1 MSDKKINWTEEQI
14 DAIKTK
20 DNAVVVSAAAGSGKT
35 AVLVERVIR
44 KITDKENPISIE
56 DLVIVTYTVAAT
68 TSMKEKIKK
77 ALRKLI
83 KENPNDE
90 HLKNQLKKLP
100 FARISTIDSF
110 CQTLVKENFQSL
122 NISPDYN
129 IGSDATLDLMK
140 KEVLEELLEEKY
152 SSFDNEFLL
161 LTRQMTN
168 GKNDSSIENII
179 VSLFEYS
186 SVFAFPKNFFNSI
199 IENYEDKTENNI
211 IYQEMTSYQELIVR
225 TISEKYEKALSLIVD
240 NGKKEEKLSDY
251 LKKYRELISN
261 TNIKELY
268 KIDFDRMPATTQI
281 INGAIIKKINDEIK
295 IIVKDPI
302 LRIDKSSLF
311 ASFDQSL
318 PYIKTLVELAKEFS
332 IRYKKLKIKN
342 NVFSFNDILHFAIDL
357 LYDKDQKPTL
367 LANDLTGNISEVMI
381 DEYQDTNDAQDL
393 LFKAISDSFKKSFV
407 VGDIKQSIYG
417 FRNAMPDIFSEK
429 INNQNNK
436 NIKLSYNFRS
446 SRQILDF
453 VNAIFDKCMTQE
465 TCKINYSDGH
475 ELKTQ
480 SNENGPKV
488 KVEHISASFRDY
500 KAKELDHVIKTV
512 IKLHEEEKIEYD
524 DICILFR
531 ANSGNL
537 FNEYLKAFTQHN
549 IPCVTIKRESCM
561 ESYEFGVISSFLK
574 IIENPTNDVAMLSV
588 LTSPCYAF
596 TTDEIAKIRLDE
608 KFKNIISSLNDKK
621 DNPKISSFLDDLKYL
636 KEKALILSVSKIVRL
651 IYEYKRIPELFSCIK
666 SRDISSEN
674 LTDILN
680 FVESYDYNNSTPLSA
695 FLYSLNK
702 IQENRMIY
710 TSKRS
715 AQTGKGVKIMTIHA
729 SKGLEF
735 PYVILPG
742 ISAKMGNN
750 NKSSDM
756 ILDKDFGISI
766 KHRNFETFSVQSTP
780 AFEIF
785 KLRKKNIELAE
796 ELRIFYV
803 AMTRAIKN
811 LHIMVSGKSI
821 DEDFIL
827 AQSMTLNNKP
837 YTYDIQKSN
846 YFKNILLAGIAN
858 DIKFA
863 GKSEIDFKSEIGL
876 NDIDSFEFKI
886 AEQTDE
892 VYKTQ
897 VNDIYLNEKPDKIE
911 ERLTYKYPFES
922 LTQIP
927 AKITASGFNIKMKKE
942 NFAKSKPEF
951 LTDDKKDTYYR
962 GNAYHILMHYADLGA
977 LSIDFKAEINKLC
990 DENIL
995 STEEK
1000 NLIDENQIKKFTES
1014 DLFESI
1020 MNSDNFYREY
1030 QFAVNIEAKD
1040 LYEDVKS
1047 DDTLFVQGVFDA
1059 VIENADGIIIL
1070 DYKTDFAKTS
1080 QELIDKYKEQ
1090 IEIYGLAAE
1099 KIWDKKVIKKYLY
1112 SFRLGE
1118 KIEI

>member
-1 MSDKKINWTEEQI
+1 MSEKKINWTEEQI

-68 TSMKEKIKK
+68 MSMKEKIKK

-161 LTRQMTN
+161 LARQMTN
-168 GKNDSSIENII
+168 GKNDNSIENII

-186 SVFAFPKNFFNSI
+186 SVFAFPENFFNSI

-211 IYQEMTSYQELIVR
+211 ICQEMTSYQELIVR
-225 TISEKYEKALSLIVD
+225 TISEKYEKALRLIVD

-261 TNIKELY
+261 TNIKEFY
-268 KIDFDRMPATTQI
+268 KIDFERIPSTTQI
-281 INGAIIKKINDEIK
+281 INGAIIKTINDEIK

-302 LRIDKSSLF
+302 LKIDKNSLF

-367 LANDLTGNISEVMI
+367 LANDLQDNIAEVMI

-417 FRNAMPDIFSEK
+417 FRNAMPDIFSKK

-436 NIKLSYNFRS
+436 NIKLSCNFRS
-446 SRQILDF
+446 SRNILDF

-537 FNEYLKAFTQHN
+537 FNEYLKALTEHN

-596 TTDEIAKIRLDE
+596 TTDEIAKIRLDD

-766 KHRNFETFSVQSTP
+766 KHRDFETFSVQSTP

-811 LHIMVSGKSI
+811 LHIIVSGKSI
-821 DEDFIL
+821 DDDFIL

-863 GKSEIDFKSEIGL
+863 GKSAIDFKSEIGL

-897 VNDIYLNEKPDKIE
+897 VNDTYLNEKPDKIE

>member
-1 MSDKKINWTEEQI
+1 MSDKKTNWTNEQI
-14 DAIKTK
+14 DAIEAK
-20 DNAVVVSAAAGSGKT
+20 DNAIVVSAAAGSGKT

-56 DLVIVTYTVAAT
+56 DLIIVTFTVAAT
-68 TSMKEKIKK
+68 MSMKEKIKK

-152 SSFDNEFLL
+152 SESDKDFLFL
-161 LTRQMTN
+161 ARQMTN
-168 GKNDSSIENII
+168 GKNDNNIEDTI

-186 SVFAFPKNFFNSI
+186 SVFAFPENFFDLI
-199 IENYEDKTENNI
+199 IKNYEDKSENNI
-211 IYQEMTSYQELIVR
+211 IYQEMLSTQDLIVN
-225 TISEKYEKALSLIVD
+225 TISEKYKKALSLIVD
-240 NGKKEEKLSDY
+240 NGKKEEKLTDY
-251 LKKYRELISN
+251 LQKHRELISN
-261 TNIKELY
+261 TNKKELY
-268 KIDFDRMPATTQI
+268 KITFDRMPATTQI

-295 IIVKDPI
+295 TIVKDPI
-302 LRIDKSSLF
+302 LRIDKNSLF
-311 ASFDQSL
+311 ASFDQGL
-318 PYIKTLVELAKEFS
+318 PYIKTLVGLAKEFS

-342 NVFSFNDILHFAIDL
+342 NVFSFNDILHFSIEL
-357 LYDKDQKPTL
+357 LYDENQKPTL
-367 LANDLTGNISEVMI
+367 LAKELKDNIAEIMI

-393 LFKAISDSFKKSFV
+393 LFKAISDSFKNSFI

-417 FRNAMPDIFSEK
+417 FRHAMPDIFSEK
-429 INNQNNK
+429 INNPKNK

-446 SRQILDF
+446 SANILNF
-453 VNAIFDKCMTQE
+453 VNEIFEKSMTQE
-465 TCKINYSDGH
+465 TCKINYSNGH
-475 ELKTQ
+475 ELKTL
-480 SNENGPKV
+480 SNEKGPKV
-488 KVEHISASFRDY
+488 KIEHISSGFREY
-500 KAKELDHVIKTV
+500 KEKELDHVIKTV
-512 IKLHEEEKIEYD
+512 IKLHDEEKIEYD

-531 ANSGNL
+531 ANSGNI
-537 FNEYLKAFTQHN
+537 FNEYLKAFNEHN
-549 IPCVTIKRESCM
+549 IPCVTIKRQNCM

-596 TTDEIAKIRLDE
+596 TTDEIAKIKLDK

-621 DNPKISSFLDDLKYL
+621 DNPKISNFLDELKYL
-636 KEKALILSVSKIVRL
+636 KEKSLILSVSKIVRF
-651 IYEYKRIPELFSCIK
+651 IYEYKRIPELFSCVK

-674 LTDILN
+674 LTDVLN
-680 FVESYDYNNSTPLSA
+680 FVESYDYNNSTPISA

-702 IQENRMIY
+702 IQESQMQY

-742 ISAKMGNN
+742 ISAKTGNN
-750 NKSSDM
+750 SKSNDM
-756 ILDKDFGISI
+756 ILDKDFGLSI
-766 KHRNFETFSVQSTP
+766 KYRDFDTFSVQSTP

-785 KLRKKNIELAE
+785 KLRRKNIELAE
-796 ELRIFYV
+796 ELRVFYV

-811 LHIMVSGKSI
+811 LHIIVSGKSV
-821 DEDFIL
+821 DDDFIL
-827 AQSMTLNNKP
+827 AQSMIQNNKP
-837 YTYDIQKSN
+837 FTYDIQNSN

-858 DIKFA
+858 DVKFA
-863 GKSEIDFKSEIGL
+863 GKTEIDFKSESDL
-876 NDIDSFEFKI
+876 SDIDSFEFKK
-886 AEQTDE
+886 AEQTDKIF
-892 VYKTQ
+892 KTEA
-897 VNDIYLNEKPDKIE
+897 NDIYLNEKPDKIE
-911 ERLTYKYPFES
+911 ERLTYKYPFEA

-942 NFAKSKPEF
+942 NFAKTKPEF
-951 LTDDKKDTYYR
+951 LTDEKKDTYYK
-962 GNAYHILMHYADLGA
+962 GNAYHTLMHYADLGA
-977 LSIDFKAEINKLC
+977 LSLDCPSEINKLC
-990 DENIL
+990 KENIL
-995 STEEK
+995 SPEEK

-1014 DLFESI
+1014 DLYDLI
-1020 MNSDNFYREY
+1020 INSDDFYREY

-1047 DDTLFVQGVFDA
+1047 DDTLFVHGVFDA
-1059 VIENADGIIIL
+1059 VIENTDGIIIV

-1090 IEIYGLAAE
+1090 IDIYRLAAE
-1099 KIWDKKVIKKYLY
+1099 KIWDKKTIKTYLY
-1112 SFRLGE
+1112 SFYLGE

>member
-68 TSMKEKIKK
+68 MSMKEKIKK

-161 LTRQMTN
+161 LARQMTN
-168 GKNDSSIENII
+168 GKNDNSIENII

-186 SVFAFPKNFFNSI
+186 SVFAFPENFFNSI

-211 IYQEMTSYQELIVR
+211 IYQEMTSYQELIVG

-240 NGKKEEKLSDY
+240 NEKKEEKLSDY

-268 KIDFDRMPATTQI
+268 KIAFEKIPSTTQI

-302 LRIDKSSLF
+302 LRIDKNSLF

-367 LANDLTGNISEVMI
+367 LANYLQDNIAEVMI

-446 SRQILDF
+446 SRYILDF

-480 SNENGPKV
+480 SDENGPKV

-512 IKLHEEEKIEYD
+512 IKLHDEEKIEYD

-537 FNEYLKAFTQHN
+537 FNEYLKGFTEHN

-596 TTDEIAKIRLDE
+596 TTDEIAKIRLDD

-735 PYVILPG
+735 PYVIIPG

-766 KHRNFETFSVQSTP
+766 KHRDFETFSVQSTP
-780 AFEIF
+780 TFEIF
-785 KLRKKNIELAE
+785 KLRQKNIELAE

-811 LHIMVSGKSI
+811 LHIIVSGKSI
-821 DEDFIL
+821 DGDFIL

-863 GKSEIDFKSEIGL
+863 GKSAIDFKSEIGL

-927 AKITASGFNIKMKKE
+927 AKITASGFNIKTKKE

-962 GNAYHILMHYADLGA
+962 GNAYHILMHYANLGA
-977 LSIDFKAEINKLC
+977 LSIDCKAEINKLC

-1000 NLIDENQIKKFTES
+1000 ILIDENQIKKFTES
-1014 DLFESI
+1014 DLFELI